1 MGSDGSVQ
9 TVENVFVPGLTW
21 AGCAQEGQASGSYAN
36 SQRVVCKRHSCCRTS
51 PYCHPG
57 QAVQEYHHLREI
69 GINVWQI
76 EVSRK
81 ENT

>member
-1 MGSDGSVQ
+1 MY
-9 TVENVFVPGLTW
+9 VPGLIW
-21 AGCAQEGQASGSYAN
+21 ARCAQEGQAIGSYAN

-57 QAVQEYHHLREI
+57 QAVQEYHHLGEI
-69 GINVWQI
+69 RITIWHTDV
-76 EVSRK
+76 VRK